1 MQPLFL
7 LFFFAIFFDVGVCDD
22 DDDNNMS
29 TSNQPAFEMKSG
41 LSIPLIG
48 FGIGNLPHENIPQVV
63 NNQLRAGVLLIDT
76 AHASNNE
83 RILGEAVASFDG
95 SGGAHTQT
103 RGGGGGGHHGHP
115 AATDELAPLHVVTK
129 VWYTHLGYERTK
141 ISIQESLTNLHSASP
156 RQIYVH
162 MLLHWP
168 RCNDD
173 IPWMNCEAEENNL
186 PQSVKDAGPPPHL
199 NKENAFKKSWKALE
213 DVYMEHQKIKM
224 KSNKS
229 RIHQPPLIASIGV
242 SNFELEDMK
251 QLLSENPRVPP
262 QVYQGNS
269 WLVFHDP
276 YLMDYLREHSI
287 FFQAY
292 AVMNGILQQRDKS
305 PNAYNILS
313 GLSRELMATVY
324 SEEKDAVITEATV
337 LLSYFLHSNIGVIPR
352 AASSA
357 HQQENSPQA
366 LSAILPHLTSS
377 HIQQLETAIPA
388 LMKGED
394 LHTSVS
400 FMNALSSPIQIHWL
414 NPDTKEEVLV
424 SNLIHPGS
432 VEIQNSHPGHTF
444 VAYPT
449 RFDGSP
455 YSGDDERAIRKE
467 FLVDAGYGETQ
478 FFSVEL

>member
-1 MQPLFL
+1 
-7 LFFFAIFFDVGVCDD
+7 
-22 DDDNNMS
+22 MS
-29 TSNQPAFEMKSG
+29 TSNQPAFELKSRV
-41 LSIPLIG
+41 SIPLIG

-103 RGGGGGGHHGHP
+103 RGGEGHP

-168 RCNDD
+168 RCDD
-173 IPWMNCEAEENNL
+173 AIPWMDCEAEENNL

-199 NKENAFKKSWKALE
+199 NKENAFKQSWKAME
-213 DVYMEHQKIKM
+213 EVYMEHQKIKM

-229 RIHQPPLIASIGV
+229 RINQPPLIASIGV

-251 QLLSENPRVPP
+251 QLFAENPRVPP
-262 QVYQGNS
+262 QVFQGQS

-276 YLMDYLREHSI
+276 YLMDYLREHNI

-292 AVMNGILQQRDKS
+292 AVMNGILELRDRS

-313 GLSRELMATVY
+313 GLSRELTAKVY
-324 SEEKDAVITEATV
+324 SEEKDAVVNEATV
-337 LLSYFLHSNIGVIPR
+337 LLAYFLHSNVGVIPR
-352 AASSA
+352 AASPA

-366 LSAILPHLTSS
+366 LTAILPHLTSS

-432 VEIQNSHPGHTF
+432 VEMQNSHPGHTF
-444 VAYPT
+444 VAY
-449 RFDGSP
+449 DS
-455 YSGDDERAIRKE
+455 ERAIRKE
-467 FLVDAGYGETQ
+467 FFVDAGYGETQ